1 MGWAGIW
8 ESRELLLLGFWF
20 TVVLT
25 VVTIITSTVLGFL
38 VALGRTPHIPIL
50 GPLLRGYLELFRGTP
65 LLIQI
70 LFIYFGS
77 AYLNLTGVTVF
88 NAIVIAMTLY
98 YGAYVSEIFRAGFES
113 VPYGQQEAGRS
124 LGLSRFHVIKDV
136 IVPQTVTIV
145 RPPLVGQYISLVKG
159 TALASVIGYAD
170 LVRQGQGIIDR
181 IGSPFAVF
189 LVVAAL
195 YFVISY
201 PMSLIERHLEKRTL
215 QA

>member
-8 ESRELLLLGFWF
+8 ESRELLLLGFGL
-20 TVVLT
+20 TLILT
-25 VVTIITSTVLGFL
+25 VVTIITSTALGFL
-38 VALGRTPHIPIL
+38 VALARWARIPVLAPI
-50 GPLLRGYLELFRGTP
+50 LRGYLELFRGTP

-70 LFIYFGS
+70 MFIYFGS

-88 NAIVIAMTLY
+88 NAIVLAMTLY

-136 IVPQTVTIV
+136 IVPQTVAIV

-170 LVRQGQGIIDR
+170 LVRQGQGIVDR
-181 IGSPFAVF
+181 VGSPFAVF

-201 PMSLIERHLEKRTL
+201 PMSLIERRLEKRTL

>member
-1 MGWAGIW
+1 MGWSGIW

-38 VALGRTPHIPIL
+38 VALGRSAHIPIL
-50 GPLLRGYLELFRGTP
+50 GPILRGYLELFRGTP

-77 AYLNLTGVTVF
+77 AYLNLTGITVF
-88 NAIVIAMTLY
+88 SAIVIAMTLY

-189 LVVAAL
+189 LLVAAL

-201 PMSLIERHLEKRTL
+201 PMSLFERHLEKRTL

>member
-20 TVVLT
+20 TIILT
-25 VVTIITSTVLGFL
+25 VVTIITSTILGFV
-38 VALGRTPHIPIL
+38 VALGRTARVPGL
-50 GPLLRGYLELFRGTP
+50 GLVLRGYLELFRGTP

-88 NAIVIAMTLY
+88 AAIVIAMTLY
-98 YGAYVSEIFRAGFES
+98 YGAYISEIFRAGFES

-124 LGLSRFHVIKDV
+124 LGLSRFHVVRDV

-201 PMSLIERHLEKRTL
+201 PMSLVERHLEKRTV

>member
-1 MGWAGIW
+1 MDFSGIW

-38 VALGRTPHIPIL
+38 VALGRSAHIPVL
-50 GPLLRGYLELFRGTP
+50 GPILRIYLEVFRGTP

-77 AYLNLTGVTVF
+77 AYLNLSGITVF
-88 NAIVIAMTLY
+88 GAIAIAMTLY
-98 YGAYVSEIFRAGFES
+98 YGAYISEIFRAGFES
-113 VPYGQQEAGRS
+113 VPYGQHEAGRS
-124 LGLSRFHVIKDV
+124 LGLSRFNVIKDV
-136 IVPQTVTIV
+136 VVPQTFTIV
-145 RPPLVGQYISLVKG
+145 RPPLVGQWISLVKG

-181 IGSPFAVF
+181 IGNPFAVF

-195 YFVISY
+195 YFIISY
-201 PMSLIERHLEKRTL
+201 PMSLVERHLEKRTVN
-215 QA
+215 A

>member
-20 TVVLT
+20 TIILT
-25 VVTIITSTVLGFL
+25 VVTIITSTILGFI
-38 VALGRTPHIPIL
+38 VALGRTARIPVL
-50 GPLLRGYLELFRGTP
+50 GLVLRGYLELFRGTP

-77 AYLNLTGVTVF
+77 AYLNLAGVTVF
-88 NAIVIAMTLY
+88 AAIVIAMTLY
-98 YGAYVSEIFRAGFES
+98 YGAYISEIFRAGFES
-113 VPYGQQEAGRS
+113 VPNGQREAGRS
-124 LGLSRFHVIKDV
+124 LGLSRFHVVKDV
-136 IVPQTVTIV
+136 IVPQTVAIV
-145 RPPLVGQYISLVKG
+145 RPPLVGQWISLVKG

-201 PMSLIERHLEKRTL
+201 PMSLVERHLEKRTV